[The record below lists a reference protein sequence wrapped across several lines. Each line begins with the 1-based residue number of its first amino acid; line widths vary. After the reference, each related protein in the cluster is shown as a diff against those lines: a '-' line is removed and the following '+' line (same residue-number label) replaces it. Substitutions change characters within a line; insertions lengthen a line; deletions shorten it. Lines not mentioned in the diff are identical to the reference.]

1 MALWDSFKKAAGTT
15 VKDQMQTAKDTTNSA
30 VFKAAINPFIRKYG
44 QILALK
50 IDSKDKAFIFEIM
63 LKGEAA
69 PIRIEIRK
77 YEFINKDGVNYVKFH
92 ELFANRYWMDTMM
105 ELMLLEQ
112 EFPLPKEFDKPIQ
125 TFM

>member
-1 MALWDSFKKAAGTT
+1 MAMWDSFKKMAGTT
-15 VKDQMQTAKDTTNSA
+15 VKDQMQTAKDSTNSA

-44 QILALK
+44 QILQLK
-50 IDSKDKAFIFEIM
+50 IDSKDKAFIFEIT

-77 YEFINKDGVNYVKFH
+77 YEFINRDGTNYVKLH
-92 ELFANRYWMDTMM
+92 EVFANRYWMDTMM
-105 ELMLLEQ
+105 ELLLLEK

>member
-1 MALWDSFKKAAGTT
+1 MAMWDSFKKMAGTS
-15 VKDQMQTAKDTTNSA
+15 VKDQMQSAKDNTNSA
-30 VFKAAINPFIRKYG
+30 VFKAAMNTFIRKYG
-44 QILALK
+44 QVLELK

-63 LKGEAA
+63 LKGEAS

-77 YEFINKDGVNYVKFH
+77 YEFINRDGTNYVKLH
-92 ELFANRYWMDTMM
+92 EVFANRYWMDTVM
-105 ELMLLEQ
+105 ELALLEQ